1 MSLPYHPQVT
11 AVDLAVPL
19 RGGNLTDNETSK
31 TAKARPKTARHAK
44 GSTRILNEW
53 FVLHSTYPYP
63 TEEEKQILAAR
74 TGLTTRQVSFWFV
87 NARRR
92 KTTWGPQC
100 ASSASDAP
108 LSLPTFDRLP
118 DSGWEGM
125 APMDRWR
132 HTPPDQEGA
141 SLSAIAEAAE
151 RNPHASSAPTLG
163 YYGFDTGEMLSEAH
177 WSISSFGSHHA
188 AIPGSGSDSSVL
200 SHSSGS
206 ATSVRSTHSRRRR
219 RRRQRSPV
227 RASSGKSASRL
238 YQCTF
243 CTDTFKT
250 RYDWT
255 RHESTLHLALEKWT
269 CIPSG
274 PTYYDRALLR
284 PRCALCDVLDPSDSH
299 LRSHGS
305 LECAS
310 KPHPDRTFYRKDHF
324 RQHLR
329 VCHGVDDILPSMKN
343 WKSHISQI
351 KSRCGFCGESFQ
363 LWSARNDHLAEHFRL
378 GARMKSW
385 KGCRGLEPAVAL
397 LVENAIPPYLIGI
410 ESNDLQPFS
419 ASRMAMKGSSTGVAS
434 GQVSGTMFEILTA
447 RLGDYVRA
455 ERERGTVITDD
466 LLRKEAR
473 LILFGDD
480 DPWNQTPADNAEW
493 LALFKEGYSLAPT
506 LASCGDVTAGVSLA
520 QQQCWFGPPVCDTNP
535 SPFTLEKMRQATVSS
550 SSFGPPEIC
559 GVLLYNQMIHQQEDA
574 SLAVPWSWQ
583 TPECLA
589 EFSQM
594 CETNQAVMAADP
606 TNDLNFD
613 MVFGEFNDLE
623 QDEQIPNIGLEAP
636 GVNDCIGA
644 AGKLMDT
651 CT

>member
-1 MSLPYHPQVT
+1 MPLPGTTTQVMAFAPPQHE
-11 AVDLAVPL
+11 
-19 RGGNLTDNETSK
+19 GSLTDDETSK
-31 TAKARPKTARHAK
+31 TAKARPKITRHAK

-53 FVLHSTYPYP
+53 FVSHSTYPYP
-63 TEEEKQILAAR
+63 TEEEKEILAAR
-74 TGLTTRQVSFWFV
+74 TGLTNRQVSFWFV

-92 KTTWGPQC
+92 RTTWGPQY
-100 ASSASDAP
+100 ASSSLTAP
-108 LSLPTFDRLP
+108 LSLSTCDRLP
-118 DSGWEGM
+118 DNGWEDM

-141 SLSAIAEAAE
+141 SLSAIAQAAE
-151 RNPHASSAPTLG
+151 RSPQASSAPTLG
-163 YYGFDTGEMLSEAH
+163 CYGFDMGDILPEVD
-177 WSISSFGSHHA
+177 SSFGSHHTA
-188 AIPGSGSDSSVL
+188 VSRPGSDSSAL

-206 ATSVRSTHSRRRR
+206 AASARSSHSRRRR

-227 RASSGKSASRL
+227 RASSGEGASRL

-274 PTYYDRALLR
+274 PTYYDLAQLR
-284 PRCALCDVLDPSDSH
+284 SRCALCDVLDPSDSH

-310 KPHPDRTFYRKDHF
+310 KPLPARTFYRKDHF

-329 VCHGVDDILPSMKN
+329 VCHGVDGILPSMKN
-343 WKSHISQI
+343 WKSHISRI
-351 KSRCGFCGESFQ
+351 KSRCGFCGGSFH

-378 GARMKSW
+378 GARMKNW

-397 LVENAIPPYLIGI
+397 LVENAMPPYLIGI

-419 ASRMAMKGSSTGVAS
+419 ASRTAMKERSSGAAS
-434 GQVSGTMFEILTA
+434 GQVPLTKFETLTA

-455 ERERGTVITDD
+455 ARERGTAITDD

-473 LILFGDD
+473 LVLFGDD

-493 LALFKEGYSLAPT
+493 LALFKAGYGLPPT
-506 LASCGDVTAGVSLA
+506 HAACGAATAGVNLA
-520 QQQCWFGPPVCDTNP
+520 QQQCSLGPSVLDTDP
-535 SPFTLEKMRQATVSS
+535 SPFTLEKMRQATLSS
-550 SSFGPPEIC
+550 SSFSPPEIC
-559 GVLLYNQMIHQQEDA
+559 GALLYSQMIGQQEDT

-589 EFSQM
+589 EFNQM
-594 CETNQAVMAADP
+594 CEAKQTVVAADP

-613 MVFGEFNDLE
+613 MVFGEFGSLIV
-623 QDEQIPNIGLEAP
+623 QDEQIPSIGFEAAGISECIGLL
-636 GVNDCIGA
+636 GN
-644 AGKLMDT
+644 
-651 CT
+651 